1 MIKKILLG
9 LAVLL
14 LIVISYFVY
23 GIYINPVSPRGTS
36 EINKE
41 SISINVG
48 YGRPFKKDRLIFGDS
63 SEGALLPYGVYWRL
77 GANFATTFETNSTV
91 SFSGRLI
98 DPGKYRMYAV
108 PYEDHWKLTLNTES
122 GAFGFN
128 EPDYSKDVLSINVS
142 AKKLTEPIEQLT
154 IDFIEDSIG
163 ISMRIRWDYTLVIVP
178 IDY

>member
-1 MIKKILLG
+1 M
-9 LAVLL
+9 
-14 LIVISYFVY
+14 
-23 GIYINPVSPRGTS
+23 SPCH
-36 EINKE
+36 
-41 SISINVG
+41 
-48 YGRPFKKDRLIFGDS
+48 S
-63 SEGALLPYGVYWRL
+63 SFTIP
-77 GANFATTFETNSTV
+77 
-91 SFSGRLI
+91 
-98 DPGKYRMYAV
+98 
-108 PYEDHWKLTLNTES
+108 LTLNTES